1 MARSRGRSSGAISRP
16 APQPAKSPTRAPSP
30 APQQSRPTTGGLGS
44 VVAEGMAFGAGNAVA
59 HRAVDSMMGPRV
71 IQLETV
77 TPSAANT
84 ANLDA
89 CVGQH
94 KAFQDCL
101 DTSANDISRCQFY
114 MNMLI
119 ECRKA
124 GSASGTSMA

>member
-16 APQPAKSPTRAPSP
+16 APQPAKSPSP

-89 CVGQH
+89 
-94 KAFQDCL
+94 ASTL
-101 DTSANDISRCQFY
+101 LRTISAAANF
-114 MNMLI
+114 
-119 ECRKA
+119 
-124 GSASGTSMA
+124 T